1 LRFSIPY
8 DHPSLAGHFPGR
20 PIVPG
25 VVLLDEAIALLLRER
40 PEDHLVGLDD
50 VKLLAPVLPGDEVT
64 ITFGEST
71 PDRLILTGTVGGRTV
86 LRGRIRL
93 RAMG

>member
-25 VVLLDEAIALLLRER
+25 VVLLDEAIALMLRDR
-40 PEDHLVGLDD
+40 PADRLVGLDD
-50 VKLLAPVLPGDEVT
+50 VKLLAPVLPGDEVAV
-64 ITFGEST
+64 TFAESA
-71 PDRLILTGTVGGRTV
+71 PGRLILTCAVAGHTV
-86 LRGRIRL
+86 LRGWLRL
-93 RAMG
+93 GATG